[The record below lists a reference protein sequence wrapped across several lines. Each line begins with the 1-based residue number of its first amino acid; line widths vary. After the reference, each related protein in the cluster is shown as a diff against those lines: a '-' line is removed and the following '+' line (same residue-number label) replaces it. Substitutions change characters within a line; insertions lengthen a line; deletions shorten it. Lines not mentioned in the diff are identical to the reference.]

1 MPHEERSVVTLEPL
15 EQGRHETAHVG
26 RQRRHAD
33 LVVRGPVPGDV
44 DGKTEVERQGTAA
57 EGVEHD
63 VTLGRR
69 QAVFGAEAHEVCITG
84 QAMWYITIPLLRLF

>member
-1 MPHEERSVVTLEPL
+1 MTLEPL
-15 EQGRHETAHVG
+15 KQRCHETAHVS

-69 QAVFGAEAHEVCITG
+69 QAVFGADAHGVGITG
-84 QAMWYITIPLLRLF
+84 QAM